1 MTEGRSVNK
10 GKTVGMG
17 GRYKPWRR
25 YARSRVEDRAGKST
39 CREGYSTKQL
49 VLQEEQQGRID
60 FRAEDS
66 VEGNVRS
73 RAGQRTQQH
82 RAE

>member
-1 MTEGRSVNK
+1 MPGAGWRTEQGRVLAE
-10 GKTVGMG
+10 
-17 GRYKPWRR
+17 R
-25 YARSRVEDRAGKST
+25 
-39 CREGYSTKQL
+39 YSTKQL
-49 VLQEEQQGRID
+49 VLQEERQGRID